1 MVALYQIF
9 LLIQTLHM
17 SISFTISAIDP
28 SRYAFPEF
36 YSTPSAYY
44 IVVLLILTYS
54 FQDQHVAL
62 SVFPLNNISRYD
74 LLR

>member
-9 LLIQTLHM
+9 PLIRTLRV

-28 SRYAFPEF
+28 PRHASPEF
-36 YSTPSAYY
+36 YSTPPHY
-44 IVVLLILTYS
+44 IVVLLISTYP
-54 FQDQHVAL
+54 FHDQHVAL
-62 SVFPLNNISRYD
+62 SVFPLNNISRHD